1 MNDLGVNSID
11 SIAHAVCSVMGV
23 GVGSLK
29 SACRSDSE
37 VLEAKYILSG
47 LCAHYGFTTTKIGVW
62 CNAGDH
68 TTVMYRIRKC
78 NEFNEVDRRFARKYE
93 AVREI
98 LEDCRHAGLVAE
110 MDEQI
115 ESVRKHLNQLISIRD
130 KLL

>member
-1 MNDLGVNSID
+1 
-11 SIAHAVCSVMGV
+11 
-23 GVGSLK
+23 
-29 SACRSDSE
+29 
-37 VLEAKYILSG
+37 
-47 LCAHYGFTTTKIGVW
+47 
-62 CNAGDH
+62 
-68 TTVMYRIRKC
+68 
-78 NEFNEVDRRFARKYE
+78 ARKYE